1 MKFGTYLIK
10 NSFDTYAYRRNIDA
24 IQVMIGDKKNR
35 DQVVNNFISLLNRRL
50 PDLKEYG
57 LTDTYQMTKA
67 LLRGYRSDINKY
79 YEKHP
84 ELRPKPAKKTAKK
97 PVKTATSYK
106 HVKKINSPY
115 GSLVIE
121 YDKDGNIKHIEASEG
136 FDKEKFLKLLIASK
150 ISDLL
155 G

>member
-24 IQVMIGDKKNR
+24 IQVMIGDKKHR

-50 PDLKEYG
+50 PDLKAYG
-57 LTDTYQMTKA
+57 LTDTYQMTQA
-67 LLRGYRSDINKY
+67 LLRGYRSEINEY
-79 YEKHP
+79 YENHP

-97 PVKTATSYK
+97 PVKTVSSYK

-121 YDKDGNIKHIEASEG
+121 YDKDGNIKHIETSDG
-136 FDKEKFLKLLIASK
+136 FDKEKFLKLWIASK

>member
-57 LTDTYQMTKA
+57 LTDTYQMTQA

-97 PVKTATSYK
+97 PVKTVSSYK

-115 GSLVIE
+115 GNLVIE
-121 YDKDGNIKHIEASEG
+121 YDKDGNIKHIEASDG
-136 FDKEKFLKLLIASK
+136 FDKEKFLKILIASK

>member
-57 LTDTYQMTKA
+57 LTDTYQMTQA

-84 ELRPKPAKKTAKK
+84 
-97 PVKTATSYK
+97 
-106 HVKKINSPY
+106 
-115 GSLVIE
+115 
-121 YDKDGNIKHIEASEG
+121 
-136 FDKEKFLKLLIASK
+136 
-150 ISDLL
+150 
-155 G
+155 

>member
-50 PDLKEYG
+50 PDLKAYG
-57 LTDTYQMTKA
+57 LTDTYQMTQA
-67 LLRGYRSDINKY
+67 LLRGYRSEINEY
-79 YEKHP
+79 YENHP

-97 PVKTATSYK
+97 PVKTVSSYK

-121 YDKDGNIKHIEASEG
+121 YGKDGNIKHIETSDG
-136 FDKEKFLKLLIASK
+136 FDKEKFLKLWIASK

>member
-24 IQVMIGDKKNR
+24 IQIMIGDKKHR

-50 PDLKEYG
+50 PDLKAYG
-57 LTDTYQMTKA
+57 LTDTYQMTQA
-67 LLRGYRSDINKY
+67 LLRGYRSEINEY

-84 ELRPKPAKKTAKK
+84 ELRPKPAKK

-121 YDKDGNIKHIEASEG
+121 YDKDGNIKHIKASEG
-136 FDKEKFLKLLIASK
+136 FDKKKFLKLLIASK

>member
-50 PDLKEYG
+50 PDLKAYG
-57 LTDTYQMTKA
+57 LTDTYQMTQA
-67 LLRGYRSDINKY
+67 LLRGYRSEINEN
-79 YEKHP
+79 YENHP
-84 ELRPKPAKKTAKK
+84 ELRPKPAKK
-97 PVKTATSYK
+97 PVKTVSSYK

-150 ISDLL
+150 ISNLL

>member
-24 IQVMIGDKKNR
+24 IQIMIGDKKNR

-50 PDLKEYG
+50 PDLKAYG
-57 LTDTYQMTKA
+57 LTDTYQMTQA
-67 LLRGYRSDINKY
+67 LLRGYRSEINEY
-79 YEKHP
+79 YENHP

-97 PVKTATSYK
+97 PVKTVSSYK

-121 YDKDGNIKHIEASEG
+121 YDKDGNIKHIETSDG
-136 FDKEKFLKLLIASK
+136 FDKEKFLKLWIASK

>member
-50 PDLKEYG
+50 PDLKAYG
-57 LTDTYQMTKA
+57 LTDTYQMTQA
-67 LLRGYRSDINKY
+67 LLRGYRSEINKY

-84 ELRPKPAKKTAKK
+84 ELRPKPAKKAAK
-97 PVKTATSYK
+97 TTTNYK

-115 GSLVIE
+115 GNLVIE
-121 YDKDGNIKHIEASEG
+121 YDKDGNIKHIKASKG

>member
-24 IQVMIGDKKNR
+24 IQVMIGDKKHR

-50 PDLKEYG
+50 PDLKAYG
-57 LTDTYQMTKA
+57 LTDTYQMTQA
-67 LLRGYRSDINKY
+67 LLRGYRSEINEY
-79 YEKHP
+79 YENHP
-84 ELRPKPAKKTAKK
+84 ELRPKPTKKAAKE

>member
-57 LTDTYQMTKA
+57 LTDTYQMTQA

-84 ELRPKPAKKTAKK
+84 ELRPKPAKKAAKK
-97 PVKTATSYK
+97 PVKVANNYK